1 MPTPRRSRSGRSA
14 TSRTQ
19 SPPSIA
25 CWPSR
30 LHRPCSDANVAS
42 VRWRSTSDEICDP
55 VVLANCR
62 AATPYLYPAWS
73 INRGSCFMDNRRTKR
88 SSSGYRPAKVSF
100 APDDGA
106 HFCVVHNGSDQG
118 LCIELTFEAKLLP
131 DHFELSFDNF
141 RTVHSC
147 RIVWQEDNIAGVAF
161 DRRLPQ
167 SPEGRRAKLR
177 IVA

>member
-1 MPTPRRSRSGRSA
+1 MPFTVAKPPEDLDETGPRRAQFLFYRYWYWIL
-14 TSRTQ
+14 TH
-19 SPPSIA
+19 SIEA
-25 CWPSR
+25 
-30 LHRPCSDANVAS
+30 
-42 VRWRSTSDEICDP
+42 EIS
-55 VVLANCR
+55 LANCR

-118 LCIELTFEAKLLP
+118 LCIELTFEARLLP

-161 DRRLPQ
+161 DRRPPQ

-177 IVA
+177 IVT